1 MLVAGCVHPLVGRH
15 GEEEDLIDLADTQTR
30 DPDTV
35 EQGHDHH
42 EEHPGRAEGG
52 TLQVVEIGLLLLLGV
67 GTGSREV
74 LVAAPGEQEG
84 QEREEKQIEDEVV
97 VVLLPDTVA
106 HPGTVMVEPGDAP
119 ITHGAMLGPDGSP
132 DEAGAAE
139 DDGVEP
145 VVLRQLDESPV
156 LDLLASSD
164 DPWQILKQLL
174 NFLSVNRDR
183 TWI

>member
-1 MLVAGCVHPLVGRH
+1 METPLAPSLDQH
-15 GEEEDLIDLADTQTR
+15 HQQQEDNKG
-30 DPDTV
+30 TV
-35 EQGHDHH
+35 ISLSH
-42 EEHPGRAEGG
+42 
-52 TLQVVEIGLLLLLGV
+52 
-67 GTGSREV
+67 
-74 LVAAPGEQEG
+74 
-84 QEREEKQIEDEVV
+84 
-97 VVLLPDTVA
+97 TVA